1 MSKLAE
7 IQAKIAELKKEE
19 EKIRKE
25 ERNKALQDIQQI
37 MSAFGI
43 KPSELKIEKNAGI
56 PKYRDAN
63 GNTWTGKGKAP
74 SWIVSAEAAGQNRSH
89 FLIAK

>member
-25 ERNKALQDIQQI
+25 ERTKAIGDIQQI

-43 KPSELKIEKNAGI
+43 KVSELRSEKSAGVA
-56 PKYRDAN
+56 KYRDAN

-74 SWIVSAEAAGQNRSH
+74 SWIKSAEAAGQNRSH
-89 FLIAK
+89 FLITK